1 MKLEQYPQ
9 FLELVAKFTISSLQV
24 SIISNYLHVNLIYRV
39 GSFQQTVFITYLVC
53 GRKW

>member
-24 SIISNYLHVNLIYRV
+24 SIISNYVTCELI
-39 GSFQQTVFITYLVC
+39 L
-53 GRKW
+53 